1 MADTG
6 MVHLARNG
14 QVLGDY
20 EAEKIG
26 DLLEMGR
33 LLPTDHFYD
42 AKAKIWRLVSEWKIE
57 EFRGIEEEEEV
68 PETAADNSERSHG
81 GRRKKG
87 RSKSKKG
94 DKTAI
99 FALVSCLLAFGV
111 AAGIWAWA
119 QGLQQQLA
127 TTTDQIHFLNE
138 KMESINKEKQLL
150 SEIAPSGR
158 VRGIFTYEP
167 SYNQA
172 AIISGATIGLYRRDD
187 VEAAIAKIA
196 AEQPLNAGNFD
207 DAIEKLKT
215 AISAP
220 LKISLSDS
228 NGRFDLEVPEP
239 GDYVLVASAGKKVGD
254 AVQRYVWLMG
264 FRSEN
269 QPSSLI
275 LLNDK
280 NALSSSRPRLAI
292 ATMPS
297 LVWKAPVQEEN
308 AENPPAAPAPGPSPE
323 SAPSPDLP

>member
-14 QVLGDY
+14 QILGDY

-33 LLPTDHFYD
+33 LMPTDHFYD
-42 AKAKIWRLVSEWKIE
+42 AKARVWRLVSEWKIE
-57 EFRGIEEEEEV
+57 DFRSVEEEDI
-68 PETAADNSERSHG
+68 PETTADSPERPHG

-99 FALVSCLLAFGV
+99 FALITCLLAFGV

-119 QGLQQQLA
+119 LGLQQKLA
-127 TTTDQIHFLNE
+127 AATDQIRFLNE
-138 KMESINKEKQLL
+138 KLDSINKEKQLL
-150 SEIAPSGR
+150 SEIAPSGQ

-172 AIISGATIGLYRRDD
+172 AIISGATVGLYRRAD

-196 AEQPLNAGNFD
+196 SEQPLNAGNFD

-228 NGRFDLEVPEP
+228 NGRFNLDVPEP

-254 AVQRYVWLMG
+254 VVQRYVWLQG

-292 ATMPS
+292 STMPS
-297 LVWKAPVQEEN
+297 LVWKAPPQEEN
-308 AENPPAAPAPGPSPE
+308 AAAPSPAPAPSPSP
-323 SAPSPDLP
+323 AATPSGDLP